1 MKYLRLF
8 ESESLYKK
16 IAPTD
21 WSEAISGDR
30 LEFNE
35 YERRKITEIAN
46 ATKTKGKSKVGRAKV
61 EFDKSRV
68 MVNYYNT
75 VDTPPYV
82 NITIAMSPIRKRLGV
97 SAGIYGV
104 GPSSDRKGGLVLV
117 RPKIYI
123 TIIKKEDE
131 WYYIRVIYDESSSSG
146 SNTNSFDYKCDQLD
160 GLLEFLSKYNT
171 INL

>member
-1 MKYLRLF
+1 MKYLKFF

-16 IAPTD
+16 ITPTE
-21 WSEAISGDR
+21 WNVLESGDR
-30 LEFNE
+30 LEFSE

-46 ATKTKGKSKVGRAKV
+46 VTKTKGKSKVGRAEV

-68 MVNYYNT
+68 MVNYYSMGK
-75 VDTPPYV
+75 PYV
-82 NITIAMSPIRKRLGV
+82 SITIAMSPIRKRLGV

-131 WYYIRVIYDESSSSG
+131 WYYVRIIYDESSSSG
-146 SNTNSFDYKCDQLD
+146 PNNTNSFDYKCDQLD
-160 GLLEFLSKYNT
+160 GLLDLLSNYNT
-171 INL
+171 IDL